1 VLRAWVALCLI
12 TWLRAP
18 VMAGPS
24 DPELPPRDRDV
35 VVADNGSDAK
45 SPWIDLSPSNVL
57 HPIADQET
65 AGNKDHRVA
74 AALTVGGL
82 YAGFT
87 TWTYF
92 AWYRKHKPLS
102 GFKLGGDGWLGDQ
115 TYAGGSD
122 KFGHAWATMSLARLG
137 TRILDWGGFEHGT
150 SNLVG
155 TALSEALFLGVEV
168 KDGFFFEFSFSD
180 AAGDTVGALMAYA
193 LERWP
198 RLDELF
204 DFRVEY
210 FPSTM
215 YLRKLDGS
223 SPCAVGTC
231 STWNIAEDY
240 SGETYLLALHLGA
253 IHQIRDRKYGLWS
266 QFVDVTLGFDT
277 RNYKPT
283 PDPEMR
289 VIPRQDLFIGVSLN
303 AQGLFDWLLDKR
315 APTARKITHAL
326 GEVFNLPYTS
336 TYLLEHQHQPS
347 GAPRMDGAL

>member
-1 VLRAWVALCLI
+1 LI
-12 TWLRAP
+12 AWLRVPA
-18 VMAGPS
+18 MAGP
-24 DPELPPRDRDV
+24 
-35 VVADNGSDAK
+35 NGSDAPPSDRDVAVSSDQDDAN
-45 SPWIDLSPSNVL
+45 SPWIDLAPATVL
-57 HPIADQET
+57 QRNADQESEHE
-65 AGNKDHRVA
+65 DHRVA

-82 YAGFT
+82 YTGFT

-102 GFKLGGDGWLGDQ
+102 GFKWGGDGWLGDR

-137 TRILDWGGFEHGT
+137 TRILDWGGFDHGT
-150 SNLVG
+150 SNLIG

-180 AAGDTVGALMAYA
+180 AAGDTLGALIAYA

-198 RLDELF
+198 RLDELI

-210 FPSTM
+210 FPSKM
-215 YLRKLDGS
+215 YLRKVDGT

-240 SGETYLLALHLGA
+240 SGETYMFALHLGA
-253 IHQIRDRKYGLWS
+253 IHALRDRPYGTLS
-266 QFVDVTLGFDT
+266 RFVDVTLGFDT

-283 PDPEMR
+283 PDAELMAKPH
-289 VIPRQDLFIGVSLN
+289 QDVFIGISFN
-303 AQGLFDWLLDKR
+303 AQGFFDWMLEGR
-315 APTARKITHAL
+315 HETARKVTHAL

-336 TYLLEHQHQPS
+336 TYVFEAQHYPN
-347 GAPRMDGAL
+347 GAPKMDGAL